1 MEPTPNLNR
10 TVLAGTGFPALP
22 LVRRPGLPALGDL
35 SVQVLRSAADR
46 LLIAP
51 LRQYADCGSEY
62 ELDPGMA
69 ALEKKKDALG
79 MVMAILQDG
88 EPIAT
93 LRLIPSGHGVTL
105 TERYW
110 GHLAAGAGI
119 LGPDSWEVGR
129 LVMAPENRRADLL
142 PRCLALAL
150 AEFVEQAEPLQFHA
164 SCLTRMTRLYRRF
177 GFSMVGSST
186 SSGGKECALIQARVH
201 EVARALKVPG
211 QHQLPV
217 LQ

>member
-1 MEPTPNLNR
+1 MEFNANLSR
-10 TVLAGTGFPALP
+10 TVFPHGHF
-22 LVRRPGLPALGDL
+22 PGLPPVVPPTGDL
-35 SVQVLRSAADR
+35 SVQVLRTPADR

-69 ALEKKKDALG
+69 ALEQKKDALG
-79 MVMAILQDG
+79 VVMAVMQENL
-88 EPIAT
+88 PIAT

-110 GHLAAGAGI
+110 GHLATGTAI
-119 LGPDSWEVGR
+119 LGSNSWEVGR

-150 AEFVEQAEPLQFHA
+150 TEFLDHADVEQFHA

-177 GFSMVGSST
+177 GFSTVGT
-186 SSGGKECALIQARVH
+186 SNSGSGKECALIHGSV
-201 EVARALKVPG
+201 ESVARALKVAG
-211 QHQLPV
+211 QQQVPV

>member
-10 TVLAGTGFPALP
+10 TLLAGTGFPALP
-22 LVRRPGLPALGDL
+22 PVRQPGLPAFPDL
-35 SVQVLRSAADR
+35 SVQVLRSAADH

-51 LRQYADCGSEY
+51 LRKYADCGSEY

-79 MVMAILQDG
+79 VVMAILQEG

-110 GHLAAGAGI
+110 GHLAGGAGI
-119 LGPDSWEVGR
+119 LGADSWEVGR

-150 AEFVEQAEPLQFHA
+150 GEFVDHADPLQFHA

-177 GFSMVGSST
+177 GFTMVGTST

-201 EVARALKVPG
+201 DVARALKVPG
-211 QHQLPV
+211 HHQVPV

>member
-1 MEPTPNLNR
+1 MEPTPNVSR
-10 TVLAGTGFPALP
+10 TAFARGSF
-22 LVRRPGLPALGDL
+22 PGLPAVVPALGDL
-35 SVQVLRSAADR
+35 SVQVLRTAADR

-69 ALEKKKDALG
+69 ALEKKKDSLG
-79 MVMAILQDG
+79 VVMAILQDNL
-88 EPIAT
+88 PIAT

-110 GHLAAGAGI
+110 GHLAAGTDI

-150 AEFVEQAEPLQFHA
+150 TEFAEQAEAQQFHA

-177 GFSMVGSST
+177 GFSTVGTST
-186 SSGGKECALIQARVH
+186 SGSGKECALIHAGVH
-201 EVARALKVPG
+201 EVARALKVSGLHPA
-211 QHQLPV
+211 PV